1 MYLRGKTDIKVITN
15 VKLKKLLNNERKIN
29 MEKEISKYL
38 GKMKKEMGNT
48 NKVVAVVDT
57 NDGDYSHS
65 ETPLGGSKFNGKIT
79 ELVLES
85 SIVLKTFYGEQYGID
100 GENGYINGLVEEYL
114 GTIEDETER
123 ERKESFFEDGIPF
136 EYLTI
141 YEGHTLES
149 ITVYYN
155 GEQYEVES
163 VTFEEI
169 DEILT
174 KWEKRFSKVK

>member
-1 MYLRGKTDIKVITN
+1 
-15 VKLKKLLNNERKIN
+15 

-38 GKMKKEMGNT
+38 GKMKKERGNT

-65 ETPLGGSKFNGKIT
+65 ETLLGGGKFDD
-79 ELVLES
+79 LVLES
-85 SIVLKTFYGEQYGID
+85 SIVIKTFYGEQYGIV
-100 GENGYINGLVEEYL
+100 GENGNGYINGLVEEYL
-114 GTIEDETER
+114 GTIEDDTER

-136 EYLTI
+136 EYLNI
-141 YEGHTLES
+141 YGGHTLES

-163 VTFEEI
+163 VSFEEI

-174 KWEKRFSKVK
+174 KWENRFSKVK

>member
-1 MYLRGKTDIKVITN
+1 
-15 VKLKKLLNNERKIN
+15 

-38 GKMKKEMGNT
+38 GKMKKERGNT

-57 NDGDYSHS
+57 NDGDYLHS
-65 ETPLGGSKFNGKIT
+65 ETLLGGSKFNDKNKD
-79 ELVLES
+79 LVLES
-85 SIVLKTFYGEQYGID
+85 AIVLKTFYGEHYWLD
-100 GENGYINGLVEEYL
+100 LDNEDGYINGLVEEYL
-114 GTIEDETER
+114 GTIKDKTER
-123 ERKESFFEDGIPF
+123 ERKKSFFEDGIPF

-163 VTFEEI
+163 VSFEEI

-174 KWEKRFSKVK
+174 KWENRFSKVK

>member
-1 MYLRGKTDIKVITN
+1 
-15 VKLKKLLNNERKIN
+15 

-38 GKMKKEMGNT
+38 GKMKKERGNT

-65 ETPLGGSKFNGKIT
+65 ETLLGGSKFNGKIT

-85 SIVLKTFYGEQYGID
+85 SIVLKTFYGGHYWLD
-100 GENGYINGLVEEYL
+100 VENGYINGLVEEYL
-114 GTIEDETER
+114 GTIKDDTER
-123 ERKESFFEDGIPF
+123 ERKKSFFEDGIPF
-136 EYLTI
+136 EYLNI

-163 VTFEEI
+163 VTYEEI

-174 KWEKRFSKVK
+174 KWENRFSKV